1 MNLDRIGQP
10 AVSSDLLR
18 PSKLIKINFSNFGY
32 KFNLA
37 KPHIKSNLEE
47 NHAEVH

>member
-10 AVSSDLLR
+10 ALSSDLLR
-18 PSKLIKINFSNFGY
+18 PSKFGY

>member
-18 PSKLIKINFSNFGY
+18 PSKHNINFSNFGY